1 MMFLESEDSV
11 RHEQSLPNVAEGDS
25 PIITKAT
32 AADSQF
38 EGEIVEY
45 QVHGGF
51 SGYTLSFV
59 FCINL
64 QLLLEREISFFWRR
78 HSAIPGVIAQLC
90 FRTREGSSK
99 RTNYCH
105 L

>member
-1 MMFLESEDSV
+1 MSLESEGSV

-25 PIITKAT
+25 PTITKAT

-38 EGEIVEY
+38 VGEIVEY

-59 FCINL
+59 FCINM
-64 QLLLEREISFFWRR
+64 QLLLEREVSFFWKR
-78 HSAIPGVIAQLC
+78 HCAIPEVVAPLR
-90 FRTREGSSK
+90 FRTHEPSSK
-99 RTNYCH
+99 RTNYCR